1 MGSPLV
7 SCARATRGL
16 RRPSLNA
23 RSRRPI
29 GPPATTRNKQAWKEY
44 FFLLKGDHM
53 HRLKD
58 KVAIVTGSSSGIGK
72 AIALRFGAEGA
83 NVIVTARRMALSE
96 QTVAQI
102 TKDGGEAWAIQTDVA
117 DEGQVER
124 LIEETVKR
132 YGRLDILV
140 NNAGVIAGGRLA
152 ETTTKAFDEVMNV
165 NLRGTFFCCRA
176 GFKQMKKQGGGM
188 IINMSSVAGVQAWAG
203 TGTYSASK
211 HGIMALTKSL
221 ADEGRPH
228 HIRVS
233 AICPG
238 GVADELVDASPEEI
252 LRSEKIDPFDV
263 AETALYLATLGK
275 YSVVHQIVI
284 DRLGADW

>member
-1 MGSPLV
+1 M
-7 SCARATRGL
+7 
-16 RRPSLNA
+16 N
-23 RSRRPI
+23 
-29 GPPATTRNKQAWKEY
+29 
-44 FFLLKGDHM
+44 
-53 HRLKD
+53 RLKD

-72 AIALRFGAEGA
+72 AIALRFGTEGA
-83 NVIVTARRMALSE
+83 KVVVTARRMALCE

-102 TKDGGEAWAIQTDVA
+102 VKAGGEAWAIQPDVA
-117 DEGQVER
+117 DERQVEQ
-124 LIEETVKR
+124 LIDETVAR
-132 YGRLDILV
+132 YGRVDILL
-140 NNAGVIAGGRLA
+140 NNAGVVAGGRLA
-152 ETTTKAFDEVMNV
+152 ETSTKSFDEVMNV

-176 GFKQMKKQGGGM
+176 GFKQMKKQGGGI

-228 HIRVS
+228 HIKVC

-238 GVADELVDASPEEI
+238 GVADGLVDAPAEEI
-252 LRSEKIDPFDV
+252 LRSEKIDPFDI
-263 AETALYLATLGK
+263 AETAVYLATLGK

>member
-1 MGSPLV
+1 M
-7 SCARATRGL
+7 
-16 RRPSLNA
+16 
-23 RSRRPI
+23 
-29 GPPATTRNKQAWKEY
+29 Q
-44 FFLLKGDHM
+44 
-53 HRLKD
+53 RLKD

-72 AIALRFGAEGA
+72 AIALRFGSEGA
-83 NVIVTARRMALSE
+83 KVIVTARRMVLCE
-96 QTVAQI
+96 KTVSQI
-102 TKDGGEAWAIQTDVA
+102 TKGGGEAWAIQTDVA
-117 DEGQVER
+117 DERQVDR
-124 LIEETVKR
+124 LIEETVVR

-140 NNAGVIAGGRLA
+140 NNAGLIAGGRLA
-152 ETTTKAFDEVMNV
+152 DTTTEAFDEVMNV

-176 GFKQMKKQGGGM
+176 GFKQMKKQGGGLL
-188 IINMSSVAGVQAWAG
+188 INMSSVAGLQAWAG

-221 ADEGRPH
+221 ADEGRPY
-228 HIRVS
+228 HIKVS

-238 GVADELVDASPEEI
+238 GVADELVDASPTDI

-275 YSVVHQIVI
+275 YAVVHQVVI

>member
-1 MGSPLV
+1 V
-7 SCARATRGL
+7 
-16 RRPSLNA
+16 N
-23 RSRRPI
+23 
-29 GPPATTRNKQAWKEY
+29 
-44 FFLLKGDHM
+44 
-53 HRLKD
+53 RLKN
-58 KVAIVTGSSSGIGK
+58 KVAVVTGSSSGIGK

-83 NVIVTARRMALSE
+83 KVVVTARRMALCE
-96 QTVAQI
+96 QAVLQI
-102 TKDGGEAWAIQTDVA
+102 VKAGGEAWAIQTDVA
-117 DEGQVER
+117 DERQVER
-124 LIEETVKR
+124 LIEETVTH

-140 NNAGVIAGGRLA
+140 NNAGIFGGKRLA
-152 ETTTKAFDEVMNV
+152 DTTTQSFDEVMNV

-176 GFKQMKKQGGGM
+176 GFNQMKKQGGGT

-211 HGIMALTKSL
+211 HGIMAMTKSL

-228 HIRVS
+228 HIKVS

-238 GVADELVDASPEEI
+238 SVADDLVDASPEDI

-263 AETALYLATLGK
+263 AEAAVYLATLGK
-275 YSVVHQIVI
+275 NTVVHQVVI

>member
-1 MGSPLV
+1 MG
-7 SCARATRGL
+7 
-16 RRPSLNA
+16 
-23 RSRRPI
+23 
-29 GPPATTRNKQAWKEY
+29 
-44 FFLLKGDHM
+44 
-53 HRLKD
+53 RLTG
-58 KVAIVTGSSSGIGK
+58 KVTVVTGSSSGIGK
-72 AIALRFGAEGA
+72 AIALRYGAEGA
-83 NVIVTARRMALSE
+83 RVVVAARRLPLCE
-96 QTVAQI
+96 QTVEQI
-102 TKDGGEAWAIQTDVA
+102 KAKGGEAWAIQTDVA
-117 DEGQVER
+117 DEQQVER
-124 LIEETVKR
+124 LIAETVTR
-132 YGRLDILV
+132 YGRLDVLV
-140 NNAGVIAGGRLA
+140 NNAGIIAGGRRLA
-152 ETTTKAFDEVMNV
+152 ETSTKDFDAVMNV

-176 GFKQMKKQGGGM
+176 GFTQMKQQGGGT

-228 HIRVS
+228 HIKVT

-263 AETALYLATLGK
+263 AEAAVYLATLGRHT
-275 YSVVHQIVI
+275 VVHQIVI

>member
-1 MGSPLV
+1 M
-7 SCARATRGL
+7 
-16 RRPSLNA
+16 RRLTN
-23 RSRRPI
+23 
-29 GPPATTRNKQAWKEY
+29 
-44 FFLLKGDHM
+44 
-53 HRLKD
+53 

-83 NVIVTARRMALSE
+83 KVVVTARRMALCE
-96 QTVAQI
+96 QTVSQI
-102 TKDGGEAWAIQTDVA
+102 TNAGGEAWAIQTDVA
-117 DEGQVER
+117 DERQVER
-124 LIEETVKR
+124 LIAETVAH

-140 NNAGVIAGGRLA
+140 NNAGIFGGTRLA
-152 ETTTKAFDEVMNV
+152 DTTTKDFDEVMNV
-165 NLRGTFFCCRA
+165 NVRGTFFCCRA
-176 GFKQMKKQGGGM
+176 GFKQMKKQGGGTIM
-188 IINMSSVAGVQAWAG
+188 NMSSVAGVQAWAG

-228 HIRVS
+228 HIKVS

-238 GVADELVDASPEEI
+238 AVADELVDASPEDI

-263 AETALYLATLGK
+263 ADTAVYLATLGR
-275 YSVVHQIVI
+275 YTVVHQVVI

>member
-1 MGSPLV
+1 
-7 SCARATRGL
+7 
-16 RRPSLNA
+16 
-23 RSRRPI
+23 
-29 GPPATTRNKQAWKEY
+29 
-44 FFLLKGDHM
+44 M
-53 HRLKD
+53 HRLKG
-58 KVAIVTGSSSGIGK
+58 KVAIVTGSGSGIGK

-83 NVIVTARRMALSE
+83 KVIVTARRTALCE

-117 DEGQVER
+117 DERQVER
-124 LIEETVKR
+124 LIEETVTR

-152 ETTTKAFDEVMNV
+152 ETTTKEFDEVMNV

-211 HGIMALTKSL
+211 HGILALTKSL
-221 ADEGRPH
+221 ADEGRPY
-228 HIRVS
+228 HIKVS

-238 GVADELVDASPEEI
+238 GVADDLVDAPTDEI

-263 AETALYLATLGK
+263 AETALYLASLGK
-275 YSVVHQIVI
+275 YSVVHQVVI

>member
-1 MGSPLV
+1 MG
-7 SCARATRGL
+7 
-16 RRPSLNA
+16 
-23 RSRRPI
+23 
-29 GPPATTRNKQAWKEY
+29 
-44 FFLLKGDHM
+44 
-53 HRLKD
+53 RLTG

-72 AIALRFGAEGA
+72 AIALRYGAEGA
-83 NVIVTARRMALSE
+83 RVVVTARRLALCE
-96 QTVAQI
+96 QTVDQI
-102 TKDGGEAWAIQTDVA
+102 KAKGGEAWAIQTDVA
-117 DEGQVER
+117 DEQQVER
-124 LIEETVKR
+124 LITETVKR
-132 YGRLDILV
+132 YGRLDVLV
-140 NNAGVIAGGRLA
+140 NNAGIIAGGRRLA
-152 ETTTKAFDEVMNV
+152 ETSTKDFDAVMNV

-176 GFKQMKKQGGGM
+176 GFTQMKQQGGGT

-228 HIRVS
+228 HIKVT

-252 LRSEKIDPFDV
+252 LRSEKIDPFDI
-263 AETALYLATLGK
+263 AEAAVYLATLSK
-275 YSVVHQIVI
+275 HTVVHQIVI